1 MVIVKLSGLPVAK
14 TMSAEAKT
22 HRAIERLLDSHV
34 VSVVNEASKYCYKT
48 CEGIIGTVDIAF
60 INDRVKSGIF

>member
-1 MVIVKLSGLPVAK
+1 MIIALISGTPVAK
-14 TMSAEAKT
+14 TMSFEAKV

-48 CEGIIGTVDIAF
+48 CEGIIGTVDMAF
-60 INDRVKSGIF
+60 IDDRVKSGVY